1 MKELTVT
8 ELFDLDETIAGE
20 IFEGITYPWEVL
32 PKIGEFIVN
41 LCQRTSMKR
50 QEKIFGLP
58 DLPKWRRRHVSTDR
72 LSLEKMRKSGT
83 VLLSEGMPW

>member
-41 LCQRTSMKR
+41 LKR

-58 DLPKWRRRHVSTDR
+58 DLPKWR
-72 LSLEKMRKSGT
+72 
-83 VLLSEGMPW
+83 